1 LRWVVTGAETYFFS
15 ALVHTA
21 TLFSLGSYSVLNRN
35 LPRAK
40 NVEELRQSLLYNNT
54 LEVWMALCTERG
66 REWRNIN
73 AYSKFLTHLA
83 NVGVKLD
90 LSVVC
95 PPIKGFSEKP
105 PKAFNIKL
113 DTETIRKI
121 RTFDSGTEKDTPSAT
136 S

>member
-1 LRWVVTGAETYFFS
+1 
-15 ALVHTA
+15 
-21 TLFSLGSYSVLNRN
+21 

-66 REWRNIN
+66 KEWRNIE
-73 AYSKFLTHLA
+73 AYGRFLDHLSK
-83 NVGVKLD
+83 VGVKLD

-113 DTETIRKI
+113 DQGNIQKI
-121 RTFDSGTEKDTPSAT
+121 RSFEDAPTT